1 MALICCV
8 VILICGYNISSY
20 MLKASVVILCWLTY
34 VVCVK
39 SISNACNDEV
49 LLQSLVIS
57 RGKGNMVANKP
68 QCTITSKYLAPTGHI
83 LPILSNCEGK
93 HPHVVFTVLH
103 LVFRI
108 DLSRNIRV
116 RNFLSL
122 NLWQLYLYLN

>member
-1 MALICCV
+1 
-8 VILICGYNISSY
+8 
-20 MLKASVVILCWLTY
+20 MLKASAVIQCWWTY

-39 SISNACNDEV
+39 RISNACNDKV

-57 RGKGNMVANKP
+57 GGKGNMVANKP

-83 LPILSNCEGK
+83 LSILSNCEGK
-93 HPHVVFTVLH
+93 HPHVVFTFYLK
-103 LVFRI
+103 I

-116 RNFLSL
+116 INFLSC